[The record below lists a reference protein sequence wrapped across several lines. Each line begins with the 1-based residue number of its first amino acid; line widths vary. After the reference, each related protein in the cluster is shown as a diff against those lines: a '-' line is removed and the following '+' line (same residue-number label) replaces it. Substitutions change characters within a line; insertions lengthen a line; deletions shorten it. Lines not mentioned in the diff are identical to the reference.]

1 MTIDIA
7 AILAQL
13 QNIDLTSAA
22 IGAVA
27 ARAAEAAI
35 IKAIKPLPAMAVG
48 LLKKRVLA
56 LHAAGKLDEPTMKL
70 LKAYAKA
77 TFDWVDAELPDSP
90 GPEKMDAA
98 LDRLAALP
106 YLGVLVRANR
116 EGVRQVLQAAY
127 DSIDAEAKAG
137 AAALK
142 EGAPDAKASLPPSG
156 GASAGA
162 PTPAPAPAPPVGS

>member
-1 MTIDIA
+1 MTIDFN
-7 AILAQL
+7 AILQQL
-13 QNIDLTSAA
+13 QHVDLTSAA

-56 LHAAGKLDEPTMKL
+56 LRAAGKLDEPTMKL

-98 LDRLAALP
+98 LDKLSALP
-106 YLGVLVRANR
+106 YLGVIVRADR
-116 EGVRQVLQAAY
+116 EGIRQVMQAAY
-127 DSIDAEAKAG
+127 DAIDAEAKAQ

-142 EGAPDAKASLPPSG
+142 EGAPDAQATHPSSG
-156 GASAGA
+156 GAAAGA
-162 PTPAPAPAPPVGS
+162 PTPAPAPAPPSGS